1 MRAGVL
7 SLAVA
12 LAFPTSAV
20 LAQAAAPA
28 VFNFATAPG
37 RLPKNVV
44 PIEYRIAL
52 TPDAA
57 ARKLAG
63 SETILL
69 DFKEATAT
77 IQFNS
82 LNQRLSNV
90 LLDGKPVKLVES
102 SDEKQLTTVTLHAPA
117 QRGRHT
123 LSFDYTGQI
132 ETKAVGL
139 FAQAYRTPDG
149 TKGEMLSTQF
159 EATDARRMFP
169 CWDEPAFRAV
179 YQLTVTVPAKWAV
192 YSNMP
197 QTTRK
202 VNGELA
208 TTSFAATPK
217 MPSYLVEFTAGD
229 LAEISADHNGT
240 HFNVVAVKGQ
250 EEGGREALAAAQQ
263 ILDDYNDYFGVKYPL
278 PKLTSI
284 AIPGGFSGAM
294 ENWGA
299 ITYNDQALLITA
311 SSTLGNRQ
319 GVFSIQAHE
328 MAHQWFG
335 DLVTMGWWDELWLNE
350 SFASWMAARETD
362 LRNPSWRWWER
373 QDASKEGAMT
383 ADSQASVHPIVQHV
397 VNELEATNA
406 FDPAITYSKGQA
418 VLRMLE
424 THMGPDNFRQGI
436 RHYMKKHAYSN
447 TLSGDLW
454 RALDGA
460 GSKSGKDG
468 KRDKISTI
476 ATSWTTQP
484 GFPLVSV
491 AAACGADGKRS
502 VTLTQQRFLLQGLGT
517 GKGSWQVP
525 LQVRSGSAAPRAVLF
540 SGDRQQ
546 IAAGRCDE
554 TLTIN
559 ADAVGYYRVAYDQAT
574 LARNTRDFTKFT
586 DGDRIAMLD
595 DQWALAQAGAAPLGS
610 YLALASAMGTLQN
623 QRSWEQISGVL
634 ETIESY
640 QRGAPGHAAF
650 SAYARALI
658 KPLSRQLGWDAR
670 PDDTPG
676 MLKLR
681 RVVLGQLGAWGD
693 AEVRAEAHKRYVAFL
708 ADRSTIK
715 ADDQGMVL
723 AIVGL
728 EATPAEFEQLH
739 ALAKSAKNETELRRY
754 YRALMLARDPA
765 LAAQAVKI
773 VMSDEIP
780 QQAATLRLELLS
792 LLTDEHP
799 QLAWSTF
806 TQNVDALLEPFQPFG
821 PLYLAQYVPEL
832 FWRALPPDDME
843 SWVKQKVPA
852 GMAPQLARGME
863 SARYKHAEQALMR
876 KAADAAIANK
886 VAAN

>member
-1 MRAGVL
+1 MHAGVL

-12 LAFPTSAV
+12 LAFPTNAV

-28 VFNFATAPG
+28 TFNFATAPG

-52 TPDAA
+52 TPDAG

-63 SETILL
+63 TETILL

-90 LLDGKPVKLVES
+90 LLDGKAVKLVDS
-102 SDEKQLTTVTLHAPA
+102 SDDKQLTTVTLHAPA
-117 QRGRHT
+117 RRGRHT

-132 ETKAVGL
+132 ESKAAGL
-139 FAQAYRTPDG
+139 FAQEYLTPDG
-149 TKGEMLSTQF
+149 VKGQMLSTQF

-179 YQLTVTVPAKWAV
+179 YRLTVTVPAKWAV

-197 QTTRK
+197 QQSRK
-202 VNGELA
+202 VSGELA

-217 MPSYLVEFTAGD
+217 MPSYLVELSAGD

-250 EEGGREALAAAQQ
+250 EQGGQAALAAAQQ

-278 PKLTSI
+278 PKLSSI

-299 ITYNDQALLITA
+299 ITYNDQALLITP

-362 LRNPSWRWWER
+362 LRNPGWHWWER
-373 QDASKEGAMT
+373 EDANKEAAMT
-383 ADSQASVHPIVQHV
+383 ADAQASVHPIVQHV
-397 VNELEATNA
+397 VNELDATNA

-436 RHYMKKHAYSN
+436 RHYMRKHAYSN

-454 RALDGA
+454 RALDTA
-460 GSKSGKDG
+460 GGKG
-468 KRDKISTI
+468 GKISGI

-484 GFPLVSV
+484 GFPLVAV
-491 AAACGADGKRS
+491 AAACGADGKRR

-525 LQVRSGSAAPRAVLF
+525 LQVRSGSGAARAVLL

-546 IAAGRCDE
+546 LDAGRCDE

-559 ADAVGYYRVAYDQAT
+559 ANAVGYYRVAYDQAT
-574 LARNTRDFTKFT
+574 LERNTRDFTKLI

-634 ETIESY
+634 ATLESY
-640 QRGAPGHAAF
+640 QRGTPGHGALT
-650 SAYARALI
+650 AYARDLI

-670 PDDTPG
+670 QDDTPG
-676 MLKLR
+676 TLKLR
-681 RVVLGQLGAWGD
+681 RVVLGELGAWGD
-693 AEVRAEAHKRYVAFL
+693 AEVRSEAQRRFAAFL
-708 ADRSTIK
+708 ADRSALK
-715 ADDQGMVL
+715 ADDQDMVL
-723 AIVGL
+723 SIVAR
-728 EATPAEFEQLH
+728 EATPAEFEQLR
-739 ALAKSAKNETELRRY
+739 ALAKSARNETELRRY
-754 YRALMLARDPA
+754 YRALMLVRDPL
-765 LAAQAVKI
+765 LAAQAVGI

-780 QQAATLRLELLS
+780 KQAADLRLELLS
-792 LLTDEHP
+792 LLAGDHP
-799 QLAWSTF
+799 QLAWSSF
-806 TQNVDALLEPFQPFG
+806 TQNVDVLLEPFQPFG
-821 PLYLAQYVPEL
+821 PLYLAQYIPEL
-832 FWRALPPDDME
+832 FWRALPPEQLED
-843 SWVKQKVPA
+843 WVKQKLPA

-876 KAADAAIANK
+876 KAADAAIAHK
-886 VAAN
+886 VAVN

>member
-7 SLAVA
+7 SLALA
-12 LAFPTSAV
+12 LAFPSVPV
-20 LAQAAAPA
+20 LARDAAPA

-44 PIEYRIAL
+44 PLEYSIAL

-63 SETILL
+63 QESILL

-82 LNQRLSNV
+82 LNQKLSNV
-90 LLDGKPVKLVES
+90 LLDGKPVKGVES
-102 SDEKQLTTVTLHAPA
+102 SDDKQLTTVTLNAPA
-117 QRGRHT
+117 RKGRHT

-139 FAQAYRTPDG
+139 FAQQYKTPDG
-149 TKGEMLSTQF
+149 VQGEMLSTQF

-179 YQLTVTVPAKWAV
+179 YKLTVTVPAKWAV

-202 VNGELA
+202 VSGELA

-217 MPSYLVEFTAGD
+217 MASYLVEFSAGD

-250 EEGGREALAAAQQ
+250 EEGGRAALAAAQQ

-284 AIPGGFSGAM
+284 AVPGGFSGAM

-299 ITYNDQALLITA
+299 ITYNDQALLITP
-311 SSTLGNRQ
+311 SSTLANRQ

-373 QDASKEGAMT
+373 QDGSKEEAMT
-383 ADSQASVHPIVQHV
+383 ADAQASVHPIVQHV
-397 VNELEATNA
+397 VNELDATNA

-424 THMGPDNFRQGI
+424 NHMGPEQFRQGI
-436 RHYMKKHAYSN
+436 RSYMKQHAYSN
-447 TLSGDLW
+447 TLGGDLW
-454 RALDGA
+454 RALDAA
-460 GSKSGKDG
+460 GKGGKD
-468 KRDKISTI
+468 DKISAI

-525 LQVRSGSAAPRAVLF
+525 LQVRSGGGKPKSVLLTRD
-540 SGDRQQ
+540 GQKID
-546 IAAGRCDE
+546 AGNCDD
-554 TLTIN
+554 TLTVN

-574 LARNTRDFTKFT
+574 LARNTRDFTKMT

-595 DQWALAQAGAAPLGS
+595 DQWALAEAGAAPLAS
-610 YLALASAMGTLQN
+610 YLALASAMGTVQN
-623 QRSWEQISGVL
+623 QRSWEQIAGVL
-634 ETIESY
+634 GTIESY
-640 QRGAPGHAAF
+640 QRGAPGHDAF
-650 SAYARALI
+650 TAYARDLI

-670 PDDTPG
+670 KDDTPG
-676 MLKLR
+676 VLKLR
-681 RVVLGQLGAWGD
+681 RVVLGELGAWGD
-693 AEVRAEAHKRYVAFL
+693 AEVRTEAHKRFAAFM
-708 ADRSTIK
+708 ADRSTIS

-723 AIVGL
+723 SIVAL
-728 EATPAEFEQLH
+728 TATPDQFEQLH
-739 ALAKSAKNETELRRY
+739 ALAKSAKNETEIRRY
-754 YRALMLARDPA
+754 YRALMLVRDPA
-765 LAAQAVKI
+765 LAARAVAI
-773 VMSDEIP
+773 AMSDEIP
-780 QQAATLRLELLS
+780 KQAATVRLELLAT
-792 LLTDEHP
+792 LADEHP
-799 QLAWSTF
+799 QLAWSSF
-806 TQNVDALLEPFQPFG
+806 TSNVDALMAPVQPFG
-821 PLYLAQYVPEL
+821 PLYLSQYIPEL
-832 FWRALPPDDME
+832 FWRALPPDE
-843 SWVKQKVPA
+843 LEAWVKQKVPA
-852 GMAPQLARGME
+852 EMAPQLARGME
-863 SARYKHAEQALMR
+863 SARFKHAEQALMR
-876 KAADAAIANK
+876 KAADAAIAPK